1 MEASTTTVGGSI
13 KLSKEF
19 YGRLATVF
27 IFISVIIGI
36 NLNILNSKTQGEAYS
51 LDSYTSFS
59 PFVGAIEIKN
69 NLLFIDIDEESLS
82 ELGQWPWPRIIL
94 ADLVRKISSAGPAV
108 VGLDMLLSEVD
119 RFNPKMLSQIMNK
132 TSGPT
137 SDFFVDGD
145 EALQRAL
152 FNTPTVVA
160 TVLNDSEKNIVK
172 NNSNFIIK
180 NANGLNIRESS
191 GVISPIDMLK
201 NLAGYGF
208 VNIDS
213 ENIGNVVR
221 YLPMLAIYDGNIM
234 PS

>member
-1 MEASTTTVGGSI
+1 MEASTTAVGGSM

-145 EALQRAL
+145 EALQKAL

-160 TVLNDSEKNIVK
+160 TVLNDSEKNTVK
-172 NNSNFIIK
+172 NNSV
-180 NANGLNIRESS
+180 NIRNSFFT
-191 GVISPIDMLK
+191 I
-201 NLAGYGF
+201 
-208 VNIDS
+208 
-213 ENIGNVVR
+213 
-221 YLPMLAIYDGNIM
+221 
-234 PS
+234 